1 MSRADL
7 NQEQIVT
14 ALRAVGATVEITT
27 QQGNGFPDL
36 VVGYM
41 KRTHLIEVK
50 NPETKGK
57 LRATQEIFRDKW
69 KGSDIHVVNNVDE
82 ALQVIGVEV

>member
-7 NQEQIVT
+7 NQKKIVD
-14 ALRAVGATVEITT
+14 ALRSIGATVEITS

-50 NPETKGK
+50 KPEANGK

-69 KGSDIHVVNNVDE
+69 KGTDVHVVNTVDE
-82 ALQVIGVEV
+82 ALRVVGVEV

>member
-7 NQEQIVT
+7 NQEKIVN
-14 ALRAVGATVEITT
+14 ALRSVGATVEITS

-50 NPETKGK
+50 NPEAKGK
-57 LRATQEIFRDKW
+57 LRASQEIFRDKW
-69 KGSDIHVVNNVDE
+69 KGADVHVVNTVDE
-82 ALQVIGVEV
+82 ALRVVGVEV

>member
-7 NQEQIVT
+7 NQKKIVD
-14 ALRAVGATVEITT
+14 ALRSIGATVEITS

-50 NPETKGK
+50 NPEANGK

-69 KGSDIHVVNNVDE
+69 KGTDVHVVNTVDE
-82 ALQVIGVEV
+82 ALRVVGVEV

>member
-1 MSRADL
+1 MSRADN
-7 NQEQIVT
+7 NQEAIVN
-14 ALRAVGATVEITT
+14 ALRSVGATVEITS

-41 KRTHLIEVK
+41 KRTHLIEIK
-50 NPETKGK
+50 NPDARGK

-69 KGSDIHVVNNVDE
+69 KGSDVHVVNNVDD
-82 ALQVIGVEV
+82 ALRTIGVEV

>member
-7 NQEQIVT
+7 NQSDIVK
-14 ALRAVGATVEITT
+14 ALRSVGASVEITS

-36 VVGYM
+36 VCGIFGKNY
-41 KRTHLIEVK
+41 LIEVK
-50 NPETKGK
+50 NPETNGK

-69 KGSDIHVVNNVDE
+69 KGNVHVVKSVDD
-82 ALQVIGVEV
+82 ALRVIGVEV